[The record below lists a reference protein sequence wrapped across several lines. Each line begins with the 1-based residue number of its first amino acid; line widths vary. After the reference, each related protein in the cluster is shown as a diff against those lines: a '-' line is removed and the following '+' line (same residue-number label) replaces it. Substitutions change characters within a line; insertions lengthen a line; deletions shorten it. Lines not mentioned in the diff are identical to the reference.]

1 MQDLE
6 KFIED
11 LTSGDDQMA
20 EFAAT
25 NLISIGDQA
34 INALSELLSSPD
46 ADTRWWAIRTLAG
59 ISSPQNISLLIDAL
73 RDKDLS
79 VRQCAALAL
88 RHQPD
93 PRSVPELTKSIFS
106 PNPLLA
112 HLAADALTAVGEPAV
127 LPLLEIMKNGSRT
140 ARLEAVRALGIIGD
154 TRAIPTLYVAMDED
168 SALLEY
174 WANEGLER
182 MGMGMIYFN
191 P

>member
-59 ISSPQNISLLIDAL
+59 ISSPQSISLLIDAL
-73 RDKDLS
+73 RDEDLS

-127 LPLLEIMKNGSRT
+127 LPLLEIIKNGSRT

-154 TRAIPTLYVAMDED
+154 TRAIPTLYAAMDED